1 MGIFGGFVGKV
12 WKAVKAGGSKAVK
25 GIKKTGRAIKHG
37 TTNLWNKVSGKNKF
51 EEADQLYQ
59 QISERYR
66 SKRRQFDA
74 DVGSLTDKI
83 ESHVAII
90 NQSKEKIKTE
100 LFLEMAQK
108 MEKIKDINVAQDF
121 SVEAYIA
128 EALALDSVRAKS
140 QLYKIDFNKHK
151 FKTSMQAIFTFG
163 IYTRKK
169 AKETLY
175 AVQEEE
181 RKVEAEI
188 AKMEAECVKLRAIE
202 ESLANVEHYFASL
215 IELYENLLIR
225 LDNSVNY
232 LYVRCMSFAHH
243 LVHTEMSIRRL
254 PKMQQKEVEAI
265 ITASKILKAMTDAQ
279 ITSVEDQEKVNCY
292 STNLKQQYEEMSE
305 VYQAA

>member
-37 TTNLWNKVSGKNKF
+37 TTNLWNKFSGKNKF

>member
-25 GIKKTGRAIKHG
+25 GIKKTGSAIKHG
-37 TTNLWNKVSGKNKF
+37 TTNLWNKFSGKDKF

-128 EALALDSVRAKS
+128 EALALDSVKIGRA
-140 QLYKIDFNKHK
+140 H
-151 FKTSMQAIFTFG
+151 
-163 IYTRKK
+163 
-169 AKETLY
+169 
-175 AVQEEE
+175 V
-181 RKVEAEI
+181 
-188 AKMEAECVKLRAIE
+188 
-202 ESLANVEHYFASL
+202 
-215 IELYENLLIR
+215 
-225 LDNSVNY
+225 
-232 LYVRCMSFAHH
+232 
-243 LVHTEMSIRRL
+243 
-254 PKMQQKEVEAI
+254 
-265 ITASKILKAMTDAQ
+265 
-279 ITSVEDQEKVNCY
+279 
-292 STNLKQQYEEMSE
+292 
-305 VYQAA
+305 